1 MHYPQHM
8 EVPQNKKNRIINM
21 KNNPV
26 NRIKLLMSYDS
37 KKTLNENVKDL
48 SLINENDFE
57 LDEAPSTGEDIGKL
71 FRNASKETGQFKG
84 VSNAVEKDAKFA
96 QAAGEKLGLGVDEVK
111 EALASERVVQSNIDN
126 AIENQY
132 ASGTRVGNGQV
143 VGRDVEQASKQL
155 ALRRV
160 IERGREANRVLNAN
174 EINAIIKKTEQDTL
188 RRVQQFEKDVKAG
201 RVRNPKTGY
210 TRGSGGKKVSTAA
223 GDVNSAEKSV
233 AAGDVQSAEKS
244 VNITLQQSIG
254 SFNTGADAAK
264 ATKDEIKA
272 GGLDANTAAVAEESA
287 KVTET
292 MPPSRWQKWKAWAK
306 RNPNTKNILYLLGF
320 GAGAWALY
328 HYFSKDK
335 KGQETTTDEVKRKT
349 LSDCLG
355 PIFDNNNGTI
365 MTTSGG
371 DPVASIK
378 NFPGYPQYDSLGGL
392 WFFITSGRVMT
403 ADKGNTKRGN
413 YSCSGNNVVIT
424 WDGEGGSTTDTTS
437 TTGTTTGDTTNTT
450 GTTTGDT
457 TSTTGT
463 TTGDTTS
470 TTGTTTGDTTNAGL
484 ASMVKTS
491 DNQPQEVTP
500 EIQQLIDRGK
510 EVYTRLYDNYNTEGK
525 PKPFIKKD
533 GNRLKYKG
541 QKLPGDELNAL
552 NQYIKSLG
560 YSYMKQKDK
569 QYIPLE
575 RDEKYV
581 WEKNKEPEVQ
591 QPETGEQQ
599 PETQAQE
606 PTQLSEDFIKKIV
619 SKHLRSKL

>member
-1 MHYPQHM
+1 
-8 EVPQNKKNRIINM
+8 M
-21 KNNPV
+21 KNNTV
-26 NRIKLLMSYDS
+26 DKIKLMMSYQLGKTLEENIKS
-37 KKTLNENVKDL
+37 TPTLNESMFGD
-48 SLINENDFE
+48 I
-57 LDEAPSTGEDIGKL
+57 DEAGGEFGLANDLKSAGSQAEKL
-71 FRNASKETGQFKG
+71 SHMAQFFKMTEESVGIAAAKNLTDLENEFKAAVKADARSGFRGLGSQLGPE
-84 VSNAVEKDAKFA
+84 AK
-96 QAAGEKLGLGVDEVK
+96 QAAKAIAVK
-111 EALASERVVQSNIDN
+111 EILSSGKELSEQDIVNIIERVKAETKLN
-126 AIENQY
+126 
-132 ASGTRVGNGQV
+132 
-143 VGRDVEQASKQL
+143 SK
-155 ALRRV
+155 
-160 IERGREANRVLNAN
+160 
-174 EINAIIKKTEQDTL
+174 TL
-188 RRVQQFEKDVKAG
+188 EGSYVK
-201 RVRNPKTGY
+201 R
-210 TRGSGGKKVSTAA
+210 SDAA
-223 GDVNSAEKSV
+223 KSSAEKRRQGTGNVDANSIG
-233 AAGDVQSAEKS
+233 ADAKSAEKS
-244 VNITLQQSIG
+244 VNITLTQNVG

-287 KVTET
+287 TVTET
-292 MPPSRWQKWKAWAK
+292 MPTSRWQKWKAWSK
-306 RNPNTKNILYLLGF
+306 KNPNTRNILYLLGF

-403 ADKGNTKRGN
+403 ADKGDTKRGN

-424 WDGEGGSTTDTTS
+424 WDGEGG
-437 TTGTTTGDTTNTT
+437 TTT
-450 GTTTGDT
+450 DT

-591 QPETGEQQ
+591 QPETQPQE